1 MTILENNEGIALE
14 HQLIKMNPQQTSVE
28 MPSAP
33 KQLRS
38 NLRKCELPIPP
49 VLNEATGIDVFGRTV
64 KSFVYSTDPYII
76 RNCNADAVLALAPFT
91 CQSIIT
97 EMLIKLSERPVF
109 VGVAGAITNGLRSV
123 ELARIAEAQGAA
135 GVCVSPGADVFT
147 VESIAN
153 SVDIPVVVS
162 VAGYDQFSQEK
173 IAAGASMIN
182 VVAGR
187 NTAEVTR
194 LYRESNQDMII
205 LATAGKTSES
215 ALTTIGSGADALS
228 WTPPSIVEIERQL
241 MQNTRDKQSA
251 LEVLEAN
258 F

>member
-1 MTILENNEGIALE
+1 MTILENHEGMNFD
-14 HQLIKMNPQQTSVE
+14 HQLIKMSPQQTSLE

-33 KQLRS
+33 KQLHS
-38 NLRKCELPIPP
+38 HFRKCELPIPS
-49 VLNEATGIDVFGRTV
+49 VLNEATGIEMLGRTI

-97 EMLIKLSERPVF
+97 EMLIKLAERPVF

-123 ELARIAEAQGAA
+123 ELARVAEAQGAA
-135 GVCVSPGADVFT
+135 GVCISPGADVFT

-153 SVDIPVVVS
+153 SVDVPVIVS
-162 VAGYDQFSQEK
+162 VAGYDQFSMDK
-173 IAAGASMIN
+173 ISAGASMIN

-187 NTAEVTR
+187 QTAEVTR
-194 LYRESNQDMII
+194 MYRENNPDMII
-205 LATAGKTSES
+205 LATSGKTSES
-215 ALTTIGSGADALS
+215 ALSTIGSGADALS
-228 WTPPSIVEIERQL
+228 WTPPSIIEIERRL
-241 MQNTRDKQSA
+241 MQNTRDKQNP
-251 LEVLEAN
+251 LDVREAN

>member
-1 MTILENNEGIALE
+1 MNMIDKNEGTHFE
-14 HQLIKMNPQQTSVE
+14 HQLIKMNPQQTSLE
-28 MPSAP
+28 MPTTP
-33 KQLRS
+33 KQLQS
-38 NLRKCELPIPP
+38 AYRKCELPIPA
-49 VLNEATGIDVFGRTV
+49 VLNEATGIEMLGRTI

-97 EMLIKLSERPVF
+97 EMLIKLAERPVF

-123 ELARIAEAQGAA
+123 ELARVAEAQGAA
-135 GVCVSPGADVFT
+135 GVCISPGADVFT

-153 SVDIPVVVS
+153 TVDVPVIVS
-162 VAGYDQFSQEK
+162 VVGYDQFSQDK

-194 LYRESNQDMII
+194 QYRENNPDMII
-205 LATAGKTSES
+205 LATSGRSSES
-215 ALTTIGSGADALS
+215 ALNTIGSGADALS
-228 WTPPSIVEIERQL
+228 WTPPSIIEIERNL
-241 MQNTRDKQSA
+241 MQNTRNKQNA
-251 LEVLEAN
+251 FDVREAN

>member
-1 MTILENNEGIALE
+1 MTILENTEGTALE
-14 HQLIKMNPQQTSVE
+14 HQLIKMNPQQSSVE

-33 KQLRS
+33 KQLHS
-38 NLRKCELPIPP
+38 HFRKCELPIPP
-49 VLNEATGIDVFGRTV
+49 VLNEASGIDMYGRTL

-97 EMLIKLSERPVF
+97 EMLIKLAERPVF

-162 VAGYDQFSQEK
+162 VAGYDQFSQDK
-173 IAAGASMIN
+173 ISAGASMIN

-187 NTAEVTR
+187 NTSEVTR
-194 LYRESNQDMII
+194 LYRENNPDMII
-205 LATAGKTSES
+205 LATAGRTSKS

-228 WTPPSIVEIERQL
+228 WTPPSIVEIERRL
-241 MQNTRDKQSA
+241 MQDTRDKQSA